1 MKKIL
6 EILQSVRSDID
17 YENEKRLVDDN
28 VLDSFDVV
36 GIVSELTMEYD
47 VTITVTDITAE
58 NFNSVEAIW
67 NMVNRLLDEQ

>member
-1 MKKIL
+1 MEKIL

-47 VTITVTDITAE
+47 VTITVNDITAE